1 MQKKQVLST
10 QKLVLLALMVALN
23 VVLGRLSVQ
32 FTPEIRL
39 SVFGFLPIAL
49 AGMLMGPLYGG
60 LTGAAGDI
68 LNDVLFTHVY
78 GAYFPGYT
86 LTAVLSGWWYGRTL
100 HGNRVTW
107 LRAILAIAPVIILG
121 EMLLNSVWV
130 YMMYSKTFWAK
141 LPLRLLTN
149 AVECPVKVLLLMGM
163 SRLMERIP
171 ASRLKL

>member
-68 LNDVLFTHVY
+68 LNYVLFTHVY

-130 YMMYSKTFWAK
+130 YMTHSKTFWAK
-141 LPLRLLTN
+141 LPMRLLTN